1 MTRKI
6 LAFILACLLL
16 PIWPVFA
23 DKPRDG
29 ISYVFSYYWDTGS
42 NMVIAP
48 SVLLSKKL
56 TDTYY
61 LGANVGVDAITSAT
75 KNAQAAQP
83 PSGGEEEN
91 EGGNFSYR
99 VPVSLYL
106 TYDKSDDT
114 LIGGGYYS
122 YEDTYIGRSLFG
134 SYTRRMNLNNTALS
148 IAYSKSFD
156 YWIPDRPLPTDNRSE
171 QVLDLSVTQLLSPK
185 RMVQFIY
192 TSLRSDGFLAQPT
205 DTLVTAG
212 SGTLYAQY
220 PDSRVGSAFAVRFIT
235 LLNEPTSLHLFY
247 RYYRDD
253 WHIQSD
259 TVSVEVYRD
268 ISPTV
273 LLGARYRYYRQSEA
287 FFAKDLN
294 AYTPS
299 DPFVAVNYRMYAFHS
314 NMVGA
319 MAIIKPSRSF
329 LRSFMKRPDPDK
341 VKFKLSADVF
351 ATSNQ
356 PNIQYQYH
364 TDHLTGLFTTIA
376 LDYDF

>member
-1 MTRKI
+1 M
-6 LAFILACLLL
+6 LL

-75 KNAQAAQP
+75 KNASTTP
-83 PSGGEEEN
+83 PPPATGDEDEG

-99 VPVSLYL
+99 VPLSLYL
-106 TYDKSDDT
+106 TYDKADDT

-122 YEDTYIGRSLFG
+122 YEDTYIGRSLFAA
-134 SYTRRMNLNNTALS
+134 YTRRMNLNNTAMTV
-148 IAYSKSFD
+148 AYSKSFD

-185 RMVQFIY
+185 RMVQFTY
-192 TSLRSDGFLAQPT
+192 SALQSDGFLAQPT

-212 SGTLYAQY
+212 AVTLYAQY
-220 PDSRVGSAFAVRFIT
+220 PDNRKGSAFAVRLIT

-259 TVSVEVYRD
+259 TVNIELYRD
-268 ISPTV
+268 VSRSV

-287 FFAKDLN
+287 YFAKDLN

-299 DPFVAVNYRMYAFHS
+299 DALIAVNYRMYAFHS

-329 LRSFMKRPDPDK
+329 LRTFMSRPDPDK
-341 VKFKLSADVF
+341 IKLKLSADVF
-351 ATSNQ
+351 ATSSE
-356 PNIQYQYH
+356 PNIQYQYN
-364 TDHLTGLFTTIA
+364 TDRLTGLFTTIA